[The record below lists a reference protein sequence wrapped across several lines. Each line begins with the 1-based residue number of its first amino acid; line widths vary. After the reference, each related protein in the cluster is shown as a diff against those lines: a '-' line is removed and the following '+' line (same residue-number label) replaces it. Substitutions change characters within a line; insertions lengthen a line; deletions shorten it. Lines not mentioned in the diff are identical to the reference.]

1 MKIPNKFILSL
12 LFIFCGLGIANAYD
26 FEVDGIYYNIIS
38 MSELTCEVVGC
49 DENITNLTL
58 NQSVEF
64 QSRNLKIVNIKQGA
78 FSNMDN
84 LLSVAIHNIEILN
97 NDIFKNCR
105 NLEKLTLENVCDIR
119 GSCFMNCNLTSLIIP
134 SSVQFIGSYAFS
146 NNKLYDIFIEDSDTI
161 LESKGSNVFLG
172 NEPQQLYLGRDIK
185 NFGDTWGDSLKN
197 IEIGDNVTIFPSY
210 LGKNVPEINM
220 KNSKIKEIDS
230 QSFYKNIN
238 LNNIVLP
245 SQLIS
250 IGSEAF
256 YGCNNLTEII
266 FPTSLELVGESAF
279 AECKNLTGDL
289 NLFFNVSKKSFKNCH
304 FNNVVINGNLSVIE
318 EESFVNSIYGSLKI
332 EDGIK
337 LIKNSAFADN
347 KFLKVTLPEN
357 TISSIGNEVFKN
369 CINLTTFIVPSS
381 VDTIGYSVFEGCLKL
396 ENLTLVPTETPL
408 YFDSKIETT
417 FSSAVESFGTY
428 SNYHMS
434 PFVIENLKNIFL
446 GRNLI
451 PLYKKEFD
459 NQTVPPFDVY
469 HTQTVNHYNFYSL
482 NVTNSTLEKLIIAS
496 NIEDPSYIIDSYS
509 TSYNQYFGLSFSNIE
524 WGHFWY
530 NTERINNVYYE
541 FSPTINPSQCETLKE
556 IFCLNEEP
564 PTLNVDFPTSVYL
577 NAILYVPIGT
587 KSIYASSK
595 IWKNF
600 WNIQERDYIPLDSIE
615 FETKEISIFTEET
628 LKLNLLIT
636 PKNAI
641 YSNISWSSS
650 NEDVV
655 SVSEDGLITAVSPGS
670 ATITATIENLSAT
683 CIVTV
688 TDPIIDPEQVILNY
702 ESVEIILGESFQLE
716 ATVLPED
723 TTDKSLSWNSSDPNI
738 ATVSDNGLVKAI
750 SAGTSIITATCGD
763 ISAECAITVLEDAG
777 VESLLANPESKIT
790 IYTTDGILIK
800 KDCKVDD
807 LKILNK
813 GIYIIV
819 SGKEHYKISI

>member
-1 MKIPNKFILSL
+1 MKIVNIILGFIA
-12 LFIFCGLGIANAYD
+12 FIIPFSSYAYD

-38 MSELTCEVVGC
+38 MSELTCEAVGC

-64 QSRNLKIVNIKQGA
+64 QSRNLKIVNIQQGA

-119 GSCFMNCNLTSLIIP
+119 ESCFMNCNLTSLIIP

-146 NNKLYDIFIEDSDTI
+146 NNKIYDIFIEDSDTI
-161 LESKGSNVFLG
+161 LESKGSSVFLG

-185 NFGDTWGDSLKN
+185 NFGDTWGDSLKD

-289 NLFFNVSKKSFKNCH
+289 NLFFNVSKNSFKNCH

-347 KFLKVTLPEN
+347 KFYKVTLPEN

-369 CINLTTFIVPSS
+369 CINLTAFVVPAS

-396 ENLTLVPTETPL
+396 ENLTLDPTEKPL
-408 YFDSKIETT
+408 YFNSKIETNFT
-417 FSSAVESFGTY
+417 SAVEGFGAY
-428 SNYHMS
+428 SNYHLS
-434 PFVIENLKNIFL
+434 PFIFDNLKYLYL

-451 PLYKKEFD
+451 PIYDVNFESESEA
-459 NQTVPPFDVY
+459 PFDVVF
-469 HTQTVNHYNFYSL
+469 TQEVNYYNTYSL
-482 NVTNSTLEKLIIAS
+482 NISNSKLKKLIIAPTVIDPS
-496 NIEDPSYIIDSYS
+496 NIIYQDPISFI
-509 TSYNQYFGLSFSNIE
+509 QYEKSGWSNIE
-524 WGHFWY
+524 WGKYVWNIKRT
-530 NTERINNVYYE
+530 NTMHYE
-541 FSPTINPSQCETLKE
+541 FSPSINPPQCENLNEIVCLSKIPPTLKE
-556 IFCLNEEP
+556 
-564 PTLNVDFPTSVYL
+564 DFSTSVYL
-577 NAILYVPIGT
+577 NAVLYVPLGT
-587 KSIYASSK
+587 KDLYSTSE

-600 WNIQERDYIPLDSIE
+600 WNIVEKDYVPLESVS
-615 FETKEISIFTEET
+615 FESEDISIFTGDTKELT
-628 LKLNLLIT
+628 LLIT
-636 PKNAI
+636 PENAT
-641 YSNISWSSS
+641 YSNITWTSS
-650 NEDVV
+650 NEKIV

-670 ATITATIENLSAT
+670 AIITATIENLSASCT
-683 CIVTV
+683 INVS
-688 TDPIIDPEQVILNY
+688 DPIIDAEQIILNLDKA
-702 ESVEIILGESFQLE
+702 ELSIGETLQLE

-723 TTDKSLSWNSSDPNI
+723 TSDKTVSWNSSNESV
-738 ATVSDNGLVKAI
+738 ATVSEDGLVTAI
-750 SAGTSIITATCGD
+750 SAGEVIITATCGEV
-763 ISAECAITVLEDAG
+763 SAECIITVLEDAG
-777 VESLLANPESKIT
+777 VESLLANPNSVVSIFS
-790 IYTTDGILIK
+790 TDGILLK
-800 KDCKVDD
+800 KDVYIEEIKT
-807 LKILNK
+807 LSK
-813 GIYIIV
+813 GFYIIQ
-819 SGKEHYKISI
+819 SGNKSYKIAL